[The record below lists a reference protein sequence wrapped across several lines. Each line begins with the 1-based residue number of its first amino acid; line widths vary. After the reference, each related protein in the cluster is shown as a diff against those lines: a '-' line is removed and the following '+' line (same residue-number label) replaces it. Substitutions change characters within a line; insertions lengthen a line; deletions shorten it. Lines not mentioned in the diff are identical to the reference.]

1 MTNNRFIGPESTES
15 VNDFL
20 AAEQT
25 YAVRHDDPDY
35 WFELANRHDIEA
47 AEEWAHRQERK
58 KQ

>member
-1 MTNNRFIGPESTES
+1 MTES

-58 KQ
+58 YP